1 MLTQV
6 KRKMVPNQWRND
18 DWVFV
23 YYIVGCVWY
32 EGKGLTLMVSS
43 LEGDHTQRHHDA
55 ETARSAILSVMKKEK
70 AKGFAEVIVAR
81 NTLDGIGYL
90 WVDSLCTR
98 LTANHGSF
106 LLDSHKYLGPA
117 LANWAAACYDLLP

>member
-1 MLTQV
+1 
-6 KRKMVPNQWRND
+6 
-18 DWVFV
+18 VFV

-90 WVDSLCTR
+90 
-98 LTANHGSF
+98 
-106 LLDSHKYLGPA
+106 
-117 LANWAAACYDLLP
+117 